1 MIRRGCLYF
10 LFIITAII
18 LIRCK
23 ETPGTLNLPGGLD
36 GNYTLAFIDTTT
48 IRTSTVLVD
57 SLPTSGK
64 GVALLGKYRDDKL
77 GLIEANPY
85 LQFSLNTTIPPDNAV
100 YDSVGLIMHCS
111 GYSYGD
117 ASSDPYIPQT
127 IEVRKVTEYMQ
138 YHKLPEFWKSIGQY
152 SYFNLVTDGYGTE
165 FGQIPNIKT
174 IAFDESTVLGSATV
188 NLKSTTL
195 STDTIYIRLSDDFG
209 KDFFQKMRDRPRGF
223 RLNPVDEVPSD
234 LSYAHYFRGLRLHTL
249 NESSVV
255 GITLSN
261 TTLMVRIYYT
271 QIVAGDTKHY
281 HYDFAFNA
289 ARPNYTN
296 ITADRSGTSVE
307 TLTSQNKEI
316 SSKLTNDEAYMQ
328 SGLGLVTKIT
338 LPHLDAIGNTP
349 GFTQISSAVLILEP
363 VKDSYTDTQYL
374 PNQLTLNYTDKNN
387 HVVAPLTVA
396 SLSSALQYSFLIT
409 SLVQGIAVS
418 GGLPKDL
425 SFLVS
430 TSSNA
435 STNNNFFTTTTRV
448 CVGSGLSNYRARVE
462 IYYLKEKM

>member
-1 MIRRGCLYF
+1 M
-10 LFIITAII
+10 
-18 LIRCK
+18 
-23 ETPGTLNLPGGLD
+23 LNLPGGLD

-64 GVALLGKYRDDKL
+64 GVALLGKYTDDKL

-100 YDSVGLIMHCS
+100 YDSIGLIMHCS

-127 IEVRKVTEYMQ
+127 IEVRRVTQYMQ
-138 YHKLPEFWKSIGQY
+138 YHKLREFWKSVGQY
-152 SYFNLVTDGYGTE
+152 SYFNLVTDSYGTE
-165 FGQIPNIKT
+165 LGEIPNIKT
-174 IAFDESTVLGSATV
+174 IAFDETAILGSATV

-195 STDTIYIRLSDDFG
+195 STDTIYIRLNDDFG
-209 KDFFQKMRDRPRGF
+209 KDFFKKMRDRPREF
-223 RLNPVDEVPSD
+223 RLNGVDEVPAD
-234 LSYAHYFRGLRLHTL
+234 LSYANYFKGIRLHTL
-249 NESSVV
+249 NESSAI
-255 GITLSN
+255 GITLSS
-261 TTLMVRIYYT
+261 TTLKIRIYYS

-281 HYDFAFNA
+281 HYDFAFNPS
-289 ARPNYTN
+289 RPNYTN
-296 ITADRSGTSVE
+296 ITADRTGTLVE
-307 TLTSQNKEI
+307 TLTAQNNEI
-316 SSKLTNDEAYMQ
+316 SSKLTNNETYMQ
-328 SGLGLVTKIT
+328 SGTGLVTKIT

-363 VKDSYTDTQYL
+363 VKNSYTDTQYL

-387 HVVAPLTVA
+387 HVVAPLAVA
-396 SLSSALQYSFLIT
+396 SLSNALQYSFSIT
-409 SLVQGIAVS
+409 SLVQSIAVS
-418 GGLPKDL
+418 GGLPKEL

-435 STNNNFFTTTTRV
+435 STNNNFFTTTTRL
-448 CVGSGLSNYRARVE
+448 CIGGGLSNYRARVE
-462 IYYLKEKM
+462 VYYLKEKM